1 MHMQSQNPKRKSLED
16 LLSDPET
23 QAFVQNKA
31 NFQHADMSER
41 QHANIQTR
49 QHVESRVSVSVKV
62 SKPIADALWQAMH
75 ERTSEYK
82 RKTLAPGEPYEKQ
95 DIVAQAIEQWLR
107 AKGYLQ

>member
-1 MHMQSQNPKRKSLED
+1 MQSQNPKRKSLED
-16 LLSDPET
+16 LLSDPEA

-31 NFQHADMSER
+31 NLPQSHISER
-41 QHANIQTR
+41 QHANILAR
-49 QHVESRVSVSVKV
+49 QHVEERVSVSVKV
-62 SKPIADALWQAMH
+62 QKRISDALWQAMH

-107 AKGYLQ
+107 AKGYLP